1 MFNRKIISVQS
12 DWGVEYEH
20 LNSFFRKIGNSH
32 QVSCPYTHQ
41 QNRAAELKHRHIVEM
56 GLALLAHASMPLKYW
71 NDAFLAVVHLIN
83 RTSTKLLSYDTP
95 LHQLL
100 GTTPITLVFVSLG
113 AHTGLIY
120 AHITHKNFNFVLL
133 DMFFLGIV
141 ICTRVLSVLTRR
153 IYIFRDVIF
162 DESIFPFVVLH
173 SNAGV
178 RYHSKI
184 LLNTSPA
191 PENNE
196 DANLTNASTINPLP
210 VVFSILPLPVGG
222 HRYGSCAGRGP
233 TPAHFSAAPT
243 TPKDSCPR
251 SPWHDLL
258 RRPLLLGVLPMICLW
273 TPLPRK

>member
-1 MFNRKIISVQS
+1 
-12 DWGVEYEH
+12 
-20 LNSFFRKIGNSH
+20 
-32 QVSCPYTHQ
+32 
-41 QNRAAELKHRHIVEM
+41 M

-71 NDAFLAVVHLIN
+71 NEAFLAVVHLIN

-210 VVFSILPLPVGG
+210 VVFSILPLPGW
-222 HRYGSCAGRGP
+222 RPPIRFLCRAWPNPCAFFCGTNYSKGLLP
-233 TPAHFSAAPT
+233 TVY
-243 TPKDSCPR
+243 PR